1 MSAALIAGV
10 LSSSILSGTSLLY
23 GTLGELIGERA
34 GIVNLGLE
42 GIMLIGAAVGIAAT
56 VLTGNPYIGI
66 VAAALAGSAANLIFA
81 YAVVGCRANQLAAGL
96 SLMFFGFGVSALV
109 GRPFVGAV
117 ISRLPRLRIPGLG
130 MGDGTPGVGARL
142 LEYDI
147 LVYLA
152 VPTAIS
158 MWWLLFRTRWGL
170 GLRAVG
176 ESPSVAYAA
185 GRQPERVQYQALGL
199 GGLFGGIAGAHLS
212 VALTLTWAEGM
223 TAGRGFIAI
232 ALVIFAKWN
241 PLWAI
246 AGALLFGG
254 AEGLQLQLQAAGADV
269 SPFLMNM
276 IPYLLTLLV
285 LVLLGWNQQSAAP
298 AALGRTFVG
307 VE

>member
-1 MSAALIAGV
+1 MNATLLAGV

-56 VLTGNPYIGI
+56 ALTGNPYLGI
-66 VAAALAGSAANLIFA
+66 AAAALAGATANLMFA
-81 YAVVGCRANQLAAGL
+81 YVVIGRRANQLAAGL
-96 SLMFFGFGVSALV
+96 SLMFFGFGVSALA
-109 GRPFVGAV
+109 GRPFVGA
-117 ISRLPRLRIPGLG
+117 R
-130 MGDGTPGVGARL
+130 DGARAGGIGARL

-152 VPTAIS
+152 VPTAIL

-185 GRQPERVQYQALGL
+185 GLRPEWLQYQALGL
-199 GGLFGGIAGAHLS
+199 AGLFGGIAGAHLS

-232 ALVIFAKWN
+232 ALVIFSKWN

-285 LVLLGWNQQSAAP
+285 LVLWGWNRQSAAP

>member
-1 MSAALIAGV
+1 MSAALIAGI
-10 LSSSILSGTSLLY
+10 LSSSVLSGTSLLY

-42 GIMLIGAAVGIAAT
+42 GIMLIGAAVAFAMT
-56 VLTGNPYIGI
+56 VLTGNPYLGV
-66 VAAALAGSAANLIFA
+66 VAAAFAGASANLIFG
-81 YAVVGCRANQLAAGL
+81 YLVVGRRANQLATGL

-109 GRPFVGAV
+109 GRPFVGAL
-117 ISRLPRLRIPGLG
+117 ITGLPRLRVPGFASG
-130 MGDGTPGVGARL
+130 
-142 LEYDI
+142 YDI

-152 VPTAIS
+152 APTAILT
-158 MWWLLFRTRWGL
+158 WWLLFRTRWGL

-176 ESPSVAYAA
+176 ESPAVAFAA
-185 GRQPERVQYQALGL
+185 GRRPEQLQYQALAL
-199 GGLFGGIAGAHLS
+199 GGLLGGVAGAHLS

-232 ALVIFAKWN
+232 ALVIFARWS
-241 PLWAI
+241 PLWAV

-254 AEGLQLQLQAAGADV
+254 AEGLQLQLQAQGADV
-269 SPFLMNM
+269 SPFLMTM
-276 IPYLLTLLV
+276 VPYLLTLAV
-285 LVLLGWNQQSAAP
+285 LIVWGWNRHSAAP